1 MKIKKIK
8 TIPLLIKNKHPYFWS
23 HGVINTTEIIL
34 IEIET
39 DNGIKG
45 FGESIATPSPEG
57 IKAFIDLASS
67 YIVGEDVY
75 ENQRL
80 MKKCYHSLFQAH
92 GTCSAPRFGAQIL
105 AGIEMALWD
114 LSGKIVDK
122 SVHELLGGKLRD
134 RIEYF
139 GFIQGNTAE
148 ELALDAK
155 KLSKNGHKVIYGK
168 IGRDEFID
176 LEIVSKV
183 REAVGED
190 VRLRFDPN
198 EAWDISTAKRMIG
211 KLSKFSIEMI
221 EQPCDHMNIN
231 ILKQIKDL
239 NKVSIGVDQSVF
251 NLNDLFQIAYLQAAD
266 LVVLGIHETGG
277 IAGLKKA
284 AAVAESA
291 GLNICIHGLHETGIT
306 TCASNQVA
314 ATLPNL
320 DDGNQYMN
328 HLLESDIIQAPDL
341 SLFEGSLPTLDGPG
355 LGFKIDGEAVKEA
368 EERYKN
374 HKKLVNNNSYV

>member
-1 MKIKKIK
+1 
-8 TIPLLIKNKHPYFWS
+8 
-23 HGVINTTEIIL
+23 
-34 IEIET
+34 
-39 DNGIKG
+39 
-45 FGESIATPSPEG
+45 
-57 IKAFIDLASS
+57 
-67 YIVGEDVY
+67 
-75 ENQRL
+75 
-80 MKKCYHSLFQAH
+80 
-92 GTCSAPRFGAQIL
+92 
-105 AGIEMALWD
+105 
-114 LSGKIVDK
+114 
-122 SVHELLGGKLRD
+122 
-134 RIEYF
+134 
-139 GFIQGNTAE
+139 
-148 ELALDAK
+148 
-155 KLSKNGHKVIYGK
+155 
-168 IGRDEFID
+168 
-176 LEIVSKV
+176 
-183 REAVGED
+183 
-190 VRLRFDPN
+190 
-198 EAWDISTAKRMIG
+198 
-211 KLSKFSIEMI
+211 MI

-374 HKKLVNNNSYV
+374 HKIVNNNSYV

>member
-1 MKIKKIK
+1 MNIKKIK
-8 TIPLLIKNKHPYFWS
+8 TIPLLINNKHPYYWS

-34 IEIET
+34 IEIEAE
-39 DNGIKG
+39 NGISG
-45 FGESIATPSPEG
+45 YGESIATPLPEG

-67 YIVGEDVY
+67 YIVGKDVF

-80 MKKCYHSLFQAH
+80 IKNCYHSLFQAH

-105 AGIEMALWD
+105 SGIEMALWD
-114 LSGKIVDK
+114 LCGKIVDK

-139 GFIQGNTAE
+139 GFIQGNTPD
-148 ELALDAK
+148 ELAFDAK
-155 KLSKNGHKVIYGK
+155 KLFKNGHKVIYGK
-168 IGRDEFID
+168 LGRDDLID
-176 LEIVSKV
+176 FEIVKKV

-190 VRLRFDPN
+190 ARLRFDPN
-198 EAWDISTAKRMIG
+198 EAWDITTANRMIK
-211 KLSKFSIEMI
+211 KLSKFNVEMI

-231 ILKQIKDL
+231 MLKQIKDL
-239 NKVSIGVDQSVF
+239 NNILIGVDQSVF
-251 NLNDLFQIAYLQAAD
+251 NLNDLFHIASLKAAD

-277 IAGLKKA
+277 IEGLKKA

-306 TCASNQVA
+306 TCAANQVA
-314 ATLPNL
+314 STIPNL

-328 HLLESDIIQAPDL
+328 HLLETDIIKTPDL
-341 SLFEGSLPTLDGPG
+341 TLFEGSLPTLDGPG
-355 LGFKIDGEAVKEA
+355 LGFQINHEAVKEA
-368 EERYKN
+368 EERYKI
-374 HKKLVNNNSYV
+374 HKNLTN